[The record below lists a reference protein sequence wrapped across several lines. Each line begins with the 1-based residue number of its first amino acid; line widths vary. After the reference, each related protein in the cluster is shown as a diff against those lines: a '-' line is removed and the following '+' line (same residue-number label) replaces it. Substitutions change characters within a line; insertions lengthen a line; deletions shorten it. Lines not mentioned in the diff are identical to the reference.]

1 MSDKSDN
8 QTASTYSDA
17 VFEHLRSDIV
27 GGIYAPN
34 TKLAMKALSE
44 RFAVGSSP
52 IREALHRLAG
62 EGLVDFVGQRGFRVP
77 PLSLADLNDLTD
89 LRILLEAAAVKQALT
104 HGDDA
109 WEAGLVA
116 AFHQLALFLK
126 KSDASY
132 NTPAYERLHRQFHV
146 QMYAGVV
153 APRLQALHSHL
164 YDQAH
169 RYRQAFTHEE
179 VPPAKV
185 LAEHKKLLTV
195 FLARDV
201 DAATAQMCRHLELTR
216 TAAKHHLKKL

>member
-8 QTASTYSDA
+8 QISSTYSDA

-27 GGIYAPN
+27 GGVYAPN

-89 LRILLEAAAVKQALT
+89 LRLLLEAAAVKQALT
-104 HGDDA
+104 HGDDV

-126 KSDASY
+126 KQDTSY
-132 NTPAYERLHRQFHV
+132 NTPAYERIHRQFHV
-146 QMYAGVV
+146 AMYSGVV

-169 RYRQAFTHEE
+169 RYRQAFTHDE

-195 FLARDV
+195 FLSRDV
-201 DAATAQMCRHLELTR
+201 DAATAQMCKHLELTR
-216 TAAKHHLKKL
+216 TAAKQHLKKL

>member
-44 RFAVGSSP
+44 RFEVGASP

-77 PLSLADLNDLTD
+77 PLNLADLNDLTD
-89 LRILLEAAAVKQALT
+89 LRLLLETAAVKQALT

-126 KSDASY
+126 KQDASY
-132 NTPAYERLHRQFHV
+132 NTPAYERLHRQFHI

-153 APRLQALHSHL
+153 TPRLQALHSHL

-201 DAATAQMCRHLELTR
+201 DAATAQMCKHLELTR
-216 TAAKHHLKKL
+216 TAAGRHLKKL